1 MISIRRQ
8 LTRELLGAF
17 LLLLSGALAAL
28 YFGARDEIIE
38 QFDDALRAKA
48 LAINSLA
55 VPQDG
60 GVRLDATD
68 QLFRSFSREHPRDYF
83 EIWDAYGKPQARS
96 DSLAAADLPPP
107 DRPLTHPRVW
117 NLTLP
122 DGRPGRALALKLT
135 LEPVKQSPSS
145 SPPAELTLVVAS
157 DSAPLVEALQELL
170 SIGVVAGVLLAGVT
184 VWLVSRVLHRGLQPL
199 NRLGE
204 QAAQIDAASLT
215 TRFATSTLPAE
226 LQPIAGRLNELLARL
241 EISFE
246 RERRFS
252 ADLAHELRTPLAEL
266 RSLAECALKWPETRE
281 PTTDREALAIAVQ
294 MQAMVASL
302 LSLVRGEQQQLGAQL
317 QTIDLAAMA
326 EEVWRPLTARA
337 GERQLKVT
345 WELAPAQAP
354 ADAALLRSIL
364 GNLFE
369 NAVDYT
375 PAGGAVRIQIEST
388 NTGAQLRLRNSTDN
402 LAADDVAK
410 MFDRFWRK
418 EEARSGG
425 KHFGLGLSLA
435 RMFAQAMGWT
445 LTAAL
450 DDQRRLEFTLAAPVA
465 PPPSTLPPMV
475 GMHPMAKTSNNG

>member
-8 LTRELLGAF
+8 LTRELLAAF
-17 LLLLSGALAAL
+17 LVLLGGALAAL

-48 LAINSLA
+48 LAINSLT
-55 VPQDG
+55 VRQDG
-60 GVRLDATD
+60 TLRLDATD
-68 QLFRSFSREHPRDYF
+68 QLFRSFSQEHPRDYF
-83 EIWDAYGKPQARS
+83 EIWDEHNQPLARS
-96 DSLAAADLPPP
+96 ASLAGADLPQFG
-107 DRPLTHPRVW
+107 RPLTHPRVW
-117 NLTLP
+117 DLTLP
-122 DGRPGRALALKLT
+122 DGRPGRALALQFT
-135 LEPVKQSPSS
+135 PEAIEHPPPS

-170 SIGVVAGVLLAGVT
+170 TIGVVAGVLLAGAT
-184 VWLVSRVLHRGLQPL
+184 VWLVSRVLQRGLQPL

-204 QAAQIDAASLT
+204 QAAQIDADSLT
-215 TRFATSTLPAE
+215 TRFPVESLPVE

-252 ADLAHELRTPLAEL
+252 ADVAHELRTPLAEL
-266 RSLAECALKWPETRE
+266 RSLTKCALKWPETRN
-281 PTTDREALAIAVQ
+281 PTTDRDALAIAVQ

-302 LSLVRGEQQQLGAQL
+302 LALVRGEQQQLGAQP
-317 QTIDLAAMA
+317 QPVDLAALA
-326 EEVWRPLTARA
+326 EETWRPLAARA
-337 GERQLKVT
+337 HERQLTVT
-345 WELAPAQAP
+345 WERAPAHAP

-375 PAGGAVRIQIEST
+375 PVGGEVRIRLE
-388 NTGAQLRLRNSTDN
+388 NTAAGAQLRIRNATDN
-402 LAADDVAK
+402 LGADDVAK

-450 DDQRRLEFTLAAPVA
+450 DEAHRLEFILTSPAAPA
-465 PPPSTLPPMV
+465 RQR
-475 GMHPMAKTSNNG
+475 

>member
-17 LLLLSGALAAL
+17 LLLLSGALASL
-28 YFGARDEIIE
+28 YFSARDEIIE
-38 QFDDALRAKA
+38 QFDDALHAKA
-48 LAINSLA
+48 LAINSLTL
-55 VPQDG
+55 PQDSG
-60 GVRLDATD
+60 LHLDTAD
-68 QLFRSFSREHPRDYF
+68 QLFRSFGPEHPLDYF
-83 EIWDAYGKPQARS
+83 EIWDESGKPLVRS
-96 DSLAAADLPPP
+96 DSLAGADLPRPA
-107 DRPLTHPRVW
+107 RPLTHPRVW
-117 NLTLP
+117 DLTLP
-122 DGRPGRALALKLT
+122 GGRPGRALALKFT
-135 LEPVKQSPSS
+135 PEKDERPSS
-145 SPPAELTLVVAS
+145 SLPAELTLVVAS

-170 SIGVVAGVLLAGVT
+170 AIGVVAGVLLAGAT
-184 VWLVSRVLHRGLQPL
+184 VWLVSRVLQRGLQPL

-204 QAAQIDAASLT
+204 QAAQIDADSLT
-215 TRFATSTLPAE
+215 TRFPVESFPAE

-252 ADLAHELRTPLAEL
+252 ADVAHELRTPLAEL
-266 RSLAECALKWPETRE
+266 RSLAECALKWPETRD

-302 LSLVRGEQQQLGAQL
+302 LALVRGEQQQLGAQL
-317 QTIDLAAMA
+317 QPVDLAVLA
-326 EEVWRPLTARA
+326 EEAWRPLIARA
-337 GERQLKVT
+337 QERHLKVT
-345 WELAPAQAP
+345 WELAPAQVP

-375 PAGGAVRIQIEST
+375 PVGGEVRIRLE
-388 NTGAQLRLRNSTDN
+388 NAAAGVQLRLRNSTDN

-435 RMFAQAMGWT
+435 RMFAQAMDWT

-450 DDQRRLEFTLAAPVA
+450 DDQHRLEFTLAGPAAP
-465 PPPSTLPPMV
+465 LPANTNS
-475 GMHPMAKTSNNG
+475 G